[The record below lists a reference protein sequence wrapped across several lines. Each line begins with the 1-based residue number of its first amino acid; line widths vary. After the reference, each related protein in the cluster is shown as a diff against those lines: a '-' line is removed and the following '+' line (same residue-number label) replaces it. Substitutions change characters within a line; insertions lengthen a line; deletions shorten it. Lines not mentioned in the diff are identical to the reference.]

1 MLKKCLKSVF
11 ENYYVQGGLS
21 SVLNLNYLY
30 FDIGNVKCHSESDRY
45 SVKSLKF
52 TKWVA
57 IR

>member
-1 MLKKCLKSVF
+1 MLAANKISILLKI
-11 ENYYVQGGLS
+11 QGGPS

-30 FDIGNVKCHSESDRY
+30 FDLGNVKYHSVSDRY